1 MCWLCGDSVENAAC
15 KCCSYLSQKEFPN
28 KATPQWY
35 REHVNA
41 SFFMPMT
48 AYLSKSWFLEK
59 SCFGKQTAAVT
70 KEVRSKIGVSIGRG
84 LWNRSKRRKISAQL
98 LATQSLTRQYEL
110 PQAVVRVIRFR
121 KTLDIFSTCPWANI
135 KFDENERILRMM
147 TASHLRLI
155 VGKSEWS
162 KHKSILYPLI
172 DSKVD
177 LSPIEN
183 VVWVTNRQQG
193 KTTNLAKFIAALSL
207 LSPVGGNLMYIYSTG
222 LDRSQELCRD
232 AKKYMT
238 WIQGDVDVQERL
250 GRLGICKPRIE
261 TNNERM
267 YTIECGIAPG
277 IINTVKARPKNAD
290 GCRGDAPQAAV
301 FDEVG
306 FISALWYLLRSRCC
320 RLAAAYLPW
329 RPPPPINSYFDVFA
343 ASIRKRNAEND
354 RLFLLINHSMVCEK
368 CIENDNAGQCSHK
381 LFLVPKW
388 KTVSK
393 FVAMRALVPAKQRSA
408 FEAEI
413 FGVME
418 QDSPTYFPIK
428 LLDYVFDEKS
438 TLRNP
443 NLGKSPVVYISVD
456 PASHDVSFMGMSAA
470 AYTTDGQVVVLGL
483 AEVSMHKCQ
492 IVQVTMCVTRFVEQ
506 TFQNV
511 PLRRYKSSA
520 IRVIPIVECNN
531 NEILSKDIVT
541 AIQVCAK
548 TRGVTYKMPFLKQY
562 FATAITE
569 NVGIWATHNTKAS
582 GVQLLYFMMMDNRLN
597 FAEQMVTIGDVHKK
611 RSNTPTPKE
620 IKSLLKDELANF
632 HDDGTN
638 ITGKTADTN
647 DDVAMTLVHF
657 AHWSMAIRATAMLES
672 IAYMETS

>member
-1 MCWLCGDSVENAAC
+1 MCWLCGDDKGAC
-15 KCCSYLSQKEFPN
+15 ACCGHLAQQKQPPDEL
-28 KATPQWY
+28 PQWY
-35 REHVNA
+35 RDNVNA
-41 SFFMPMT
+41 AFFMPFT
-48 AYLSKSWFLEK
+48 AYLAKAWFLEK
-59 SCFGKQTAAVT
+59 SCFGKQV
-70 KEVRSKIGVSIGRG
+70 EVQHVEKAPKVGVSIARG
-84 LWNRSKRRKISAQL
+84 LWNRAKRRRVSGQL
-98 LATQSLTRQYEL
+98 LAAQSMLRQYEL
-110 PQAVVRVIRFR
+110 PLAVVRVIRFR
-121 KTLDIFSTCPWANI
+121 KALDIFSTCPWANI

-155 VGKSEWS
+155 VGKEEWS
-162 KHKSILYPLI
+162 QHKSMLYPLI
-172 DSKVD
+172 DSTTD

-232 AKKYMT
+232 SKKYMT
-238 WIQGDVDVQERL
+238 WIQGDLDVQQRL
-250 GRLGICKPRIE
+250 GRLGIARPRIE

-277 IINTVKARPKNAD
+277 IVNTVKARPKNAD

-306 FISALWYLLRSRCC
+306 FISAHFWYLFAFPLLQVGGRIFTM
-320 RLAAAYLPW
+320 ATT
-329 RPPPPINSYFDVFA
+329 PPPINSYFDVFA
-343 ASIRKRNAEND
+343 ASIKKRNAEND

-368 CIENDNAGQCSHK
+368 CIESDNAGQCSHK
-381 LFLVPKW
+381 LYLVPRW

-413 FGVME
+413 FGVMDQE
-418 QDSPTYFPIK
+418 SPVYFPKK
-428 LLDYVFDEKS
+428 LLDYVFDEKPA
-438 TLRNP
+438 LRNP
-443 NLGKSPVVYISVD
+443 QLGRSPVVYISVD

-470 AYTTDGQVVVLGL
+470 AYTTDGQVVVLGA

-492 IVQVTMCVTRFVEQ
+492 IVQVTMCVSRFVEQ
-506 TFQNV
+506 VFQSV
-511 PLRRYKSSA
+511 LLRRYRSHD
-520 IRVIPIVECNN
+520 IRVIPVVECNN

-541 AIQVCAK
+541 TIQNCAK
-548 TRGVTYKMPFLKQY
+548 SRGVSYKMPFLKQY

-569 NVGIWATHNTKAS
+569 NVGIWATHSTKAS
-582 GVQLLYFMMMDNRLN
+582 GVQLLYFMMMDNRLH
-597 FAEQMVTIGDVHKK
+597 FAESFVTVGDVHKK
-611 RSNTPTPKE
+611 RSATPSAGEVKQTLKE
-620 IKSLLKDELANF
+620 ELANF

-647 DDVAMTLVHF
+647 DDIAMTLVHF
-657 AHWSMAIRATAMLES
+657 AHWSMAIRATAMLDS
-672 IAYMETS
+672 IAYLETQ

>member
-1 MCWLCGDSVENAAC
+1 MCGGNNSNC
-15 KCCSYLSQKEFPN
+15 KCCAYLGNETQPKIEVPH
-28 KATPQWY
+28 WY
-35 REHVNA
+35 RDHVNA
-41 SFFMPMT
+41 AFFLPFT
-48 AYLSKSWFLEK
+48 SHLCKVWFLDK
-59 SCFGKQTAAVT
+59 HCFQKRRVIR
-70 KEVRSKIGVSIGRG
+70 KVEPRSRFGVSISRG
-84 LWNRSKRRKISAQL
+84 LWDRAKRRAVSSKM
-98 LATQSLTRQYEL
+98 LATQSMLRQYEV
-110 PQAVVRVIRFR
+110 PQAVVRLIRFR

-155 VGKSEWS
+155 VGKTEWTQ
-162 KHKSILYPLI
+162 HKSILYPLI
-172 DSKVD
+172 DSTTD

-232 AKKYMT
+232 SKKYMT
-238 WIQGDVDVQERL
+238 WIQGDNDVQERL
-250 GRLGICKPRIE
+250 GLLGISVPRIE

-267 YTIECGIAPG
+267 YTIECGIMPG

-306 FISALWYLLRSRCC
+306 FISAQFWYLFAFPLLQVGGRIFTM
-320 RLAAAYLPW
+320 ATT
-329 RPPPPINSYFDVFA
+329 PPPINSYFDVFA
-343 ASIRKRNAEND
+343 ASIKKRNAEND

-368 CIENDNAGQCSHK
+368 CIESDNAGQCSHK
-381 LFLVPKW
+381 LYLVPKW

-393 FVAMRALVPAKQRSA
+393 FVAMRALVPAKQRAA

-413 FGVME
+413 FGVMD
-418 QDSPTYFPIK
+418 QDSPTYFPMK
-428 LLDYVFDEKS
+428 LLDYVFDEKPAIRS
-438 TLRNP
+438 P
-443 NLGKSPVVYISVD
+443 NFGQSPVVYISVD
-456 PASHDVSFMGMSAA
+456 PASHEVSFMGMSAA
-470 AYTTDGQVVVLGL
+470 AYTVDGQVVVLGA

-506 TFQNV
+506 VFQSV
-511 PLRRYKSSA
+511 LLRRYKSHD
-520 IRVIPIVECNN
+520 IRVVPIVECNN

-541 AIQVCAK
+541 SIQNCAR
-548 TRGVTYKMPFLKQY
+548 TRGISYQMPFLKQY

-569 NVGIWATHNTKAS
+569 NIGIWATHSTKAS
-582 GVQLLYFMMMDNRLN
+582 GVQLLYFMMMDNRLT
-597 FAEQMVTIGDVHKK
+597 FAEPFVTIGDVHKK
-611 RSNTPTPKE
+611 RSTTPSSKE
-620 IKSLLKDELANF
+620 TQQLLKSELANF
-632 HDDGTN
+632 HDNGTN
-638 ITGKTADTN
+638 ITGKTSDTN

-657 AHWSMAIRATAMLES
+657 AHWSMAIRASAMLES
-672 IAYMETS
+672 ISFMET